1 MNFPPCNNFLLN
13 NNVGL
18 TLRVLC
24 VIFFSLGASAV
35 HPESDSRKE
44 FSSTILKIQNRESSN
59 TFHGIS
65 PDKTG
70 VKFVSQVDEWE
81 ASQNRVLYNG
91 AGVAVGDYDRDGWPD
106 IFLCAIDG
114 NPALYKNK
122 GDWLLR

>member
-1 MNFPPCNNFLLN
+1 MNFLPRNNFLFN
-13 NNVGL
+13 NNVEL
-18 TLRVLC
+18 KLRVLC
-24 VIFFSLGASAV
+24 VGFVSLGTTV
-35 HPESDSRKE
+35 VYPENDSRNG
-44 FSSTILKIQNRESSN
+44 FSSTIIEIQNRESSN

-106 IFLCAIDG
+106 FFICSIDG
-114 NPALYKNK
+114 K
-122 GDWLLR
+122 